1 MSDRYGRKRISIC
14 FSFAYLVVVGI
25 FYGSVGLLAP
35 FLWIV
40 FLFFLMGIDV
50 AIATYGTELFP
61 TRSRSTATGLRSVV
75 STVATAIGLAVVS
88 VLYIY
93 VGLNWD
99 AILILCALGILV
111 PVLFYFLF
119 PETAGKALEE
129 IAVDEGDE
137 DGNLA

>member
-1 MSDRYGRKRISIC
+1 M
-14 FSFAYLVVVGI
+14 
-25 FYGSVGLLAP
+25 
-35 FLWIV
+35 
-40 FLFFLMGIDV
+40 
-50 AIATYGTELFP
+50 
-61 TRSRSTATGLRSVV
+61 
-75 STVATAIGLAVVS
+75 
-88 VLYIY
+88 
-93 VGLNWD
+93 GLNWD

>member
-1 MSDRYGRKRISIC
+1 
-14 FSFAYLVVVGI
+14 
-25 FYGSVGLLAP
+25 
-35 FLWIV
+35 
-40 FLFFLMGIDV
+40 MGIDV

-75 STVATAIGLAVVS
+75 STVATAIGLAAVS